1 MTVQYLPPVPELI
14 ELDMQ
19 SLYPPD
25 DGFEPTVFDFDP
37 YDEFQMRAEHQAIR
51 DSMKR
56 KNARMRHHID

>member
-14 ELDMQ
+14 ELDMRA
-19 SLYPPD
+19 LFPEDYP
-25 DGFEPTVFDFDP
+25 EPSDVLE
-37 YDEFQMRAEHQAIR
+37 EFQMRAEHQAIR